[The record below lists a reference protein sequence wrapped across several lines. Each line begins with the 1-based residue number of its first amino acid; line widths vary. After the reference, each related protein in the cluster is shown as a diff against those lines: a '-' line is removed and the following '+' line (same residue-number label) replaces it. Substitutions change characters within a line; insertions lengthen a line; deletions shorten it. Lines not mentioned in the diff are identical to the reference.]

1 MELFPLFF
9 CCDLPRWKPR
19 NQCSRGAGAHVKPA
33 PTLSS
38 TGWLRL
44 EGTAVLIRS
53 NFPAQ
58 AGPWRSTGHGAASR
72 RFGSVS
78 SEGASS
84 RPRAAV
90 TPLCSASARGLAVSH
105 CARQR
110 GRARPPEALR
120 APASLPAAPPRPRL
134 RTAASSPRRRRRK
147 MAKRTKKVGIVGK
160 YGTRYGA
167 SLRKMVKKIEISQH
181 AKYTCS
187 FCGKTKMKRKA
198 VGIWHC
204 GSCMKTVAGGAWTY
218 NTTSAVTV
226 KSAIRRLKELKDQ

>member
-1 MELFPLFF
+1 M
-9 CCDLPRWKPR
+9 D
-19 NQCSRGAGAHVKPA
+19 
-33 PTLSS
+33 
-38 TGWLRL
+38 
-44 EGTAVLIRS
+44 
-53 NFPAQ
+53 
-58 AGPWRSTGHGAASR
+58 
-72 RFGSVS
+72 
-78 SEGASS
+78 
-84 RPRAAV
+84 
-90 TPLCSASARGLAVSH
+90 
-105 CARQR
+105 
-110 GRARPPEALR
+110 
-120 APASLPAAPPRPRL
+120 
-134 RTAASSPRRRRRK
+134 

-187 FCGKTKMKRKA
+187 FCGKTKMKRRA

>member
-1 MELFPLFF
+1 YVPGSVL
-9 CCDLPRWKPR
+9 
-19 NQCSRGAGAHVKPA
+19 GAGSHSPNKREKKARTSAEVLSVGEVIVTHPKKKRAVPEQAAGRGRLRSIELVPSWASGPPLPPLPPA
-33 PTLSS
+33 S
-38 TGWLRL
+38 TALAPR
-44 EGTAVLIRS
+44 
-53 NFPAQ
+53 
-58 AGPWRSTGHGAASR
+58 
-72 RFGSVS
+72 VS
-78 SEGASS
+78 SSLGWD
-84 RPRAAV
+84 
-90 TPLCSASARGLAVSH
+90 LA
-105 CARQR
+105 
-110 GRARPPEALR
+110 GGD
-120 APASLPAAPPRPRL
+120 
-134 RTAASSPRRRRRK
+134 

-187 FCGKTKMKRKA
+187 FCGKTKMKRRA